1 MRSFATLTALSWV
14 LPAVA
19 VTISEI
25 NGNTYLSPFK
35 GESVSDVEGLV
46 TAIGEDG
53 FYLRSTTPDSDDAT
67 SESIYVYGSSAV
79 SEVTVGDII
88 ALSGEVSEYRSQAA
102 YLYLTEITSPSSIV
116 VKSSGNE
123 VAPVVIGKD
132 RSPPTEVY
140 SGLDGAD
147 GDVYALPNNASQ
159 ISAENPVLKPELYG
173 MDFWESLSGE
183 LVSLTGLTII
193 TKPNQYG
200 DVFVRGDWAV
210 SGLNEN
216 GGLTMSANGMHL
228 LLLR

>member
-35 GESVSDVEGLV
+35 GEGVSDVEGLV

-88 ALSGEVSEYRSQAA
+88 TLSGEVSEYRSQAA

-159 ISAENPVLKPELYG
+159 ISTENPVLKPELYG

-210 SGLNEN
+210 SGLNGH

>member
-1 MRSFATLTALSWV
+1 MRSFAALTALSWV

-25 NGNTYLSPFK
+25 NGNAYTSPFE
-35 GESVSDVEGLV
+35 GESVSGVEGLV
-46 TAIGEDG
+46 TAIGEEG
-53 FYLRSTTPDSDDAT
+53 FFLRSTTPDSDDAT

-79 SEVTVGDII
+79 SQVTVGDVIT
-88 ALSGEVSEYRSQAA
+88 LSGKVSEYRSQAA

-159 ISAENPVLKPELYG
+159 ISAKNPVLEPELYA

-200 DVFVRGDWAV
+200 DVFVRGDWTV
-210 SGLNEN
+210 SGLNEH
-216 GGLTMSANGMHL
+216 GGLTMSANGMYAWF
-228 LLLR
+228 